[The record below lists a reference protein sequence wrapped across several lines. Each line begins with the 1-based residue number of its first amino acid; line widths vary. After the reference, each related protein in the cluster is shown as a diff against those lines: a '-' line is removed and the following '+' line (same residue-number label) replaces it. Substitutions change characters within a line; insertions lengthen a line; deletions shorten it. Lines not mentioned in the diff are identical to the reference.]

1 MKKLILVI
9 PVIIVLIGIVAII
22 FLLLGKWGWCLLF
35 LSFAFWLNWRFEVF
49 AWQLS
54 SKSVDEGNFKILS
67 FNINRAYDFS
77 INEGSSIELIDVI
90 LGQRADII
98 LLQEYNAN
106 IYPEIDVRL
115 IDAYPYSA
123 SLDETCRF
131 KSVYSRFPIIEI
143 EQLTIDENDKRYGA
157 FQSELY
163 SKHSL
168 GNKEILPISKM
179 AVGINNHII
188 HIINC
193 HLMSNN
199 YSVEIRNIRQKMI
212 GIYKGFLSILKRM
225 DFGYRCR
232 ETQMGIVKGNIE
244 EDIPTI
250 VCGDFND
257 IGGSSVVRILKKMG
271 FNDAWW
277 ISGLGYGCTFHGMW
291 LRFRLDHICYSGN
304 SLKALSAKVVKTKVS
319 DHYPLVTDFIFL
331 DN

>member
-1 MKKLILVI
+1 M
-9 PVIIVLIGIVAII
+9 
-22 FLLLGKWGWCLLF
+22 WEWCLLF
-35 LSFAFWLNWRFEVF
+35 LSFAFWLNCRFEVF
-49 AWQLS
+49 AWQIS
-54 SKSVDEGNFKILS
+54 SQSADKGDFKILS

-77 INEGSSIELIDVI
+77 VNEGSSIELIDVI
-90 LGQRADII
+90 LGLRADII

-106 IYPEIDVRL
+106 IYPEIDIRL
-115 IDAYPYSA
+115 IDAYPYSV
-123 SLDETCRF
+123 SLDETSRF
-131 KSVYSRFPIIEI
+131 KSVYSRFPIIQV
-143 EQLTIDENDKRYGA
+143 EQLTIDENDKRYEV
-157 FQSELY
+157 FHSELY

-179 AVGINNHII
+179 TVKINNHTIQI
-188 HIINC
+188 FNC

-199 YSVEIRNIRQKMI
+199 FSVEIRDLRRGKI
-212 GIYKGFLSILKRM
+212 GVCKGFLSILKRM

-257 IGGSSVVRILKKMG
+257 IGGSPVVRILKKIG

-277 ISGLGYGCTFHGMW
+277 KSGLGYGCTFHGMW
-291 LRFRLDHICYSGN
+291 LHFRLDHICYTGN
-304 SLKALSAKVVKTKVS
+304 SLKPLIAKVVKTKVS
-319 DHYPLVTDFIFL
+319 DHYPLVTDFIFV